1 MSPASVEVRAA
12 DLADPAQAIT
22 VARGAAVIYQ
32 VLNPPYHRW
41 AAEWPAL
48 WHPIGREAAEVLAWR
63 DCLSVTASPSRSSM
77 SRLSEG
83 CPAQRFDLVRTILSE
98 TF

>member
-1 MSPASVEVRAA
+1 VRAA

-48 WHPIGREAAEVLAWR
+48 WHPIGDQHE
-63 DCLSVTASPSRSSM
+63 SPSEDEPS
-77 SRLSEG
+77 G
-83 CPAQRFDLVRTILSE
+83 AH
-98 TF
+98 

>member
-1 MSPASVEVRAA
+1 VRAA

-48 WHPIGREAAEVLAWR
+48 WHPIGDQHE
-63 DCLSVTASPSRSSM
+63 SP
-77 SRLSEG
+77 
-83 CPAQRFDLVRTILSE
+83 Q
-98 TF
+98 